1 VNVKKAAADY
11 GRAQAAAARARQLLD
26 RAIRDA
32 VATGVTRTE
41 LADELGVSRQA
52 ISKRLRGSA

>member
-11 GRAQAAAARARQLLD
+11 ERAQAAAARTRQQLD

-52 ISKRLRGSA
+52 ISKRLRGGS